1 MVESFSVVPSAQ
13 KLIFNGRYLK
23 SNNSALW
30 QFNISPGS
38 FIFLLVEEFIILEV
52 DDAGD
57 NTEHLTE
64 TVFVPSSNLIL
75 TNQV

>member
-1 MVESFSVVPSAQ
+1 MKSFNVVPGAQ

-30 QFNISPGS
+30 QLNISPGS
-38 FIFLLVEEFIILEV
+38 FIFLLVEEFIILAV

-64 TVFVPSSNLIL
+64 TVFVASSNSIL